1 MTEGLWEGRGQ
12 VAPQGVRRP
21 FVQSENALRA
31 SAVHEPSTGPDS
43 RARHQICVQI
53 TGCAT
58 LDVSLS
64 GKPNSFSR
72 FVRRRPL
79 RR

>member
-1 MTEGLWEGRGQ
+1 MTEGSWEGRGQ

-21 FVQSENALRA
+21 FVQSENALRV
-31 SAVHEPSTGPDS
+31 SAVHEPSTAPDS

-58 LDVSLS
+58 VALS
-64 GKPNSFSR
+64 R
-72 FVRRRPL
+72 TI
-79 RR
+79 

>member
-58 LDVSLS
+58 
-64 GKPNSFSR
+64 KPIRSSR
-72 FVRRRPL
+72 HNW
-79 RR
+79 

>member
-12 VAPQGVRRP
+12 VAPQRVRRP

-31 SAVHEPSTGPDS
+31 SAVHEPSTAPDS

-58 LDVSLS
+58 SSKGEGWRWRLAA
-64 GKPNSFSR
+64 P
-72 FVRRRPL
+72 
-79 RR
+79 

>member
-58 LDVSLS
+58 LLLICI
-64 GKPNSFSR
+64 PR
-72 FVRRRPL
+72 HLARPFDSDAAH
-79 RR
+79 RAP